1 VKPKAAKRFAVRLR
15 IPNRTTS
22 KLYAPTPAVSGLVSL
37 SVNGKPVT
45 PVMEKGYAVVTRDW
59 KAGDKIELE
68 LPLKV
73 QLLKPADEIAAL
85 HGKVALR
92 YGPMIYNIERV
103 DQDIAKPL
111 AADPKLS
118 AEWRGDLLGGVT
130 VIKGQ
135 FADGSPMLAVPN
147 YARVNR
153 EKDLGAEAGPQAA
166 DPSQYLGPA
175 PAGAP
180 QGRPQQG
187 PRPARPVASEI
198 WIKQA

>member
-1 VKPKAAKRFAVRLR
+1 VRLR

-22 KLYAPTPAVSGLVSL
+22 KLYAPTPAVNGLVSL

-45 PVMEKGYAVVTRDW
+45 PVIEKGYAVVTRDW

-85 HGKVALR
+85 RGKVAFR
-92 YGPMIYNIERV
+92 YGPLVYNIERV
-103 DQDIAKPL
+103 DQDITKPL

-153 EKDLGAEAGPQAA
+153 EKDLLAEAGPQAA

-175 PAGAP
+175 PEP
-180 QGRPQQG
+180 QNRPQPG
-187 PRPARPVASEI
+187 PRPSRPVASVI
-198 WIKQA
+198 WIRQA